1 VSIDT
6 KRVGRSVDP
15 RFGVLRR
22 FFATGGDGAQPG
34 DAMKLKFLQDRHYSM
49 MPIGRL
55 ALALALRGRVLM
67 CEHGT

>member
-1 VSIDT
+1 
-6 KRVGRSVDP
+6 
-15 RFGVLRR
+15 
-22 FFATGGDGAQPG
+22 
-34 DAMKLKFLQDRHYSM
+34 MKLKFLQDRHYSM